1 MGKLYND
8 MRPHKLCLDPGSLH
22 EIELYLSTVSRTPH
36 DSHIKV
42 LCIKKI
48 GLWKERG
55 LRSMFFIWFIT
66 SWAHTFIIASAVAIT
81 WQALW
86 TQSKHIEI
94 YHDTNGSLAKPTHWY
109 SLSLRLCSWPEL
121 HVLLQQQNAGGTAV
135 YTDYTDFLHFT
146 QSLCR
151 KDSSSLLCTVLH
163 KFKMRWEWKAQ
174 PAWLWLCPGCTQE
187 CSNSWLQ
194 ADGAWELQLSSSA
207 CIKVCFETA
216 LIWGEYE
223 LSLCWGTSLGNI
235 IFIPLLPVLVL
246 H

>member
-1 MGKLYND
+1 MACSNPFTFSYWFSRLRTRQKQLSPCPQEFYQQYKRGCIMGKLYND

-121 HVLLQQQNAGGTAV
+121 HV
-135 YTDYTDFLHFT
+135 
-146 QSLCR
+146 SL
-151 KDSSSLLCTVLH
+151 
-163 KFKMRWEWKAQ
+163 
-174 PAWLWLCPGCTQE
+174 
-187 CSNSWLQ
+187 
-194 ADGAWELQLSSSA
+194 
-207 CIKVCFETA
+207 
-216 LIWGEYE
+216 
-223 LSLCWGTSLGNI
+223 
-235 IFIPLLPVLVL
+235 
-246 H
+246 